1 MNEILTIAF
10 NTQKEAIRNK
20 VFYII
25 LLFVLLLLASSILLA
40 SLALGEQDRVVKH
53 LGLSAIN
60 VFGLLLAAFVGVN
73 LVYEELDKRTVYTI
87 IATGVSRS
95 QFILG
100 KFLGLLLTVISN
112 VVLMAI
118 VLCIL
123 LTVMPGCKVTPSLI
137 YAIFLFLFEMMVITA
152 IAVLFSSFSTPVLS
166 AVLTFIC
173 YIIGHLSEDL
183 LEFATRLHDQGSIF
197 LSHVLTWLY
206 YILPNLEIY
215 NIKNQVVYQESISSF
230 LTWKYPA
237 VAIVYSGILLFITA
251 VSFSRRDFK

>member
-1 MNEILTIAF
+1 MNKILTIAL
-10 NTQKEAIRNK
+10 NTHKEAIRNK

-25 LLFVLLLLASSILLA
+25 LVFVLLLLASSILLA
-40 SLALGEQDRVVKH
+40 SLALGEQDRIVKH

-73 LVYEELDKRTVYTI
+73 VVYEELDKRTIYTI
-87 IATGVSRS
+87 IASGVRRY

-100 KFLGLLLTVISN
+100 KFLGLLITVITN
-112 VVLMAI
+112 VVIMAI
-118 VLCIL
+118 LLCL
-123 LTVMPGCKVTPSLI
+123 LLVVTPGCRVTPSLL

-183 LEFATRLHDQGSIF
+183 LEFAKRLYDQGSVV
-197 LSHVLTWLY
+197 LANVLTGLY

-215 NIKNQVVYQESISSF
+215 NIKNQVVYQENVESF

-237 VAIVYSGILLFITA
+237 AAIVYSGILLLITT

>member
-1 MNEILTIAF
+1 MSKILAIAL
-10 NTQKEAIRNK
+10 NTHREAIRNK

-25 LLFVLLLLASSILLA
+25 LVFVLLLLASSILLA
-40 SLALGEQDRVVKH
+40 TLALGEQDRIVKH

-73 LVYEELDKRTVYTI
+73 LVYEELDKRTIYTI
-87 IATGVSRS
+87 IAAGVRRY

-100 KFLGLLLTVISN
+100 KFLGLMITIVAN
-112 VVLMAI
+112 VAIMAVL
-118 VLCIL
+118 LCIL
-123 LTVMPGCKVTPSLI
+123 LVATPGCRVTPSLL
-137 YAIFLFLFEMMVITA
+137 YAIFLFLFEMLVITA
-152 IAVLFSSFSTPVLS
+152 IAVLFSSFSTPILS

-183 LEFATRLHDQGSIF
+183 LEFSKRLYDQGSVT
-197 LSHVLTWLY
+197 LSYVLEGLY

-215 NIKNQVVYQESISSF
+215 NIKNQVVYQESIASF
-230 LTWKYPA
+230 LTWRYPA
-237 VAIVYSGILLFITA
+237 VAILYSGILLLITS

>member
-1 MNEILTIAF
+1 MNEILTIAL
-10 NTQKEAIRNK
+10 NTHKEAIRNK

-40 SLALGEQDRVVKH
+40 TLALGEQDRIVKH

-60 VFGLLLAAFVGVN
+60 VFGLLLAAFVGVS
-73 LVYEELDKRTVYTI
+73 LVHEELEKRTIYTI
-87 IATGVSRS
+87 IATGVSRT

-100 KFLGLLLTVISN
+100 KFFGLLLTVVTN
-112 VVLMAI
+112 VVVMGI
-118 VLCIL
+118 ILCIL
-123 LTVMPGCKVTPSLI
+123 LVVMPGCSLKPSVI

-166 AVLTFIC
+166 AALTLMC
-173 YIIGHLSEDL
+173 YVIGHLSEDL
-183 LEFATRLHDQGSIF
+183 LEFAKRVAEQGNVI
-197 LSHVLTWLY
+197 LSYVLTGVY

-215 NIKNQVVYQESISSF
+215 NIKNQVVYQESIAPF

-237 VAIVYSGILLFITA
+237 LAILYSGILLFITA
-251 VSFSRRDFK
+251 FSFSRRDFK

>member
-10 NTQKEAIRNK
+10 NTHKEAIRNK

-25 LLFVLLLLASSILLA
+25 LVFVLLLLASSILLA
-40 SLALGEQDRVVKH
+40 TLALGEQDRIVKH

-73 LVYEELDKRTVYTI
+73 VVYEELEKRTIYTV
-87 IATGVSRS
+87 IATGVKRY
-95 QFILG
+95 QFVLG
-100 KFLGLLLTVISN
+100 KFLGLLITVTTN
-112 VVLMAI
+112 VVIMGIILS
-118 VLCIL
+118 IL
-123 LTVMPGCKVTPSLI
+123 LVVTPGCRLTPSLL
-137 YAIFLFLFEMMVITA
+137 YAIFLFLFEMMVIIA
-152 IAVLFSSFSTPVLS
+152 IAVFFSSFSTPVLS

-183 LEFATRLHDQGSIF
+183 LEFAERLYDQGSVALSYF
-197 LSHVLTWLY
+197 LTGLY

-215 NIKNQVVYQESISSF
+215 NIKNQVVYQESIDPF
-230 LTWKYPA
+230 LTWKYPL
-237 VAIVYSGILLFITA
+237 VAIVYSGIILLITT

>member
-10 NTQKEAIRNK
+10 NTHREAIRNK

-25 LLFVLLLLASSILLA
+25 LVFTLLILASSIVLA
-40 SLALGEQDRVVKH
+40 TLALGEQDRVVKH

-73 LVYEELDKRTVYTI
+73 LVYEELDKRTIYTI
-87 IATGVSRS
+87 IASGVRRS
-95 QFILG
+95 QFLLG
-100 KFLGLLLTVISN
+100 KFLGLLLTVVVN
-112 VVLMAI
+112 VVIMGAI
-118 VLCIL
+118 LSL
-123 LTVMPGCKVTPSLI
+123 LLIVMPGCHLTPSLL

-183 LEFATRLHDQGSIF
+183 LEFSKRLYDEGSVAMSYF
-197 LSHVLTWLY
+197 LTGLY

-215 NIKNQVVYQESISSF
+215 NIKNQVVYQESVGPF
-230 LTWKYPA
+230 LNWEYPA
-237 VAIVYSGILLFITA
+237 AAIVYSGILMLIA
-251 VSFSRRDFK
+251 AISFAKRDFK